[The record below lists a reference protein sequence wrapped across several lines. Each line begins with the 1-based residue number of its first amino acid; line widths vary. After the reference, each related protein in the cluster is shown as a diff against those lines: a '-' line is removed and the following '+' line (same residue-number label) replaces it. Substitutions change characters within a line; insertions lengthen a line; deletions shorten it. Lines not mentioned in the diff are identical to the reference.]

1 MALEAKAI
9 EFILSREP
17 KWQRTLTHNPGY
29 DLYQTDESGQTI
41 QWCEVKA
48 MTGTLHWPV
57 GLSQF
62 NCAQEHGESYWL
74 YVVEQADTENAR
86 LVRIQDPAGKART
99 FTFDHGW
106 LSVADADDGREDKRT
121 KTHGKD

>member
-9 EFILSREP
+9 DFILAREP
-17 KWQRTLTHNPGY
+17 DWQRTLTHNPGY

-48 MTGTLHWPV
+48 MTGTLHDRPV
-57 GLSQF
+57 GLSHMQF
-62 NCAQEHGESYWL
+62 SCAQEHGIAYWL
-74 YVVEQADTENAR
+74 YVVEQAASDQAQI
-86 LVRIQDPAGKART
+86 VRIQDPAGKART

-106 LSVADADDGREDKRT
+106 LSVADADDEQEKQ
-121 KTHGKD
+121 KD